1 MSPGCVV
8 LACAALVVGG
18 PARSQGHEHG
28 GAGPPGRAG
37 DDGGEPGDDLPPP
50 PRGPPLPPPTW
61 PRPPPAPEDALGR
74 DEAREASGTAWQP
87 LDTPHR
93 AAHVTLGAATL
104 MLHGNLFLAY
114 TDQGGPRGASE
125 AFAASWYMAMAR
137 LPVGGGALALRAMAS
152 LDPFTMKRE
161 GYPELLQTGE
171 AAGGAPLHDR
181 QHPHDL
187 WMELAALGRAPLGRA
202 AAVELYA
209 ALVGEPALGP
219 VAFPHRA
226 SALHDPVAPLAHH
239 WLDSTHLSA
248 GVLTAALAL
257 RDLKLEGSWFN
268 GREPDERRKDLET
281 PHLDSW
287 ALRATLAPVEE
298 LALQASYGR
307 LASPEALFPAEAL
320 HRVTASA
327 LWNERIGRAG
337 NAAFLVAWGRNLEGG
352 RADDALLAEGTWD
365 RDGHDAFFAR
375 LEWVEKSARDLAA
388 TGRDPEERFGVVALG
403 LGFVHSVGPV
413 AGLMP
418 GVGARFAI
426 HDAPGA
432 LAPLYGGRSPVGVLV
447 FLQLLPAMSEGA
459 AHGEHAGHVP

>member
-1 MSPGCVV
+1 LRPGCIA
-8 LACAALVVGG
+8 LACAALLAPRAAG
-18 PARSQGHEHG
+18 AQGHEHG
-28 GAGPPGRAG
+28 GAGGTEPGG
-37 DDGGEPGDDLPPP
+37 DEGGEPGDDLPPP
-50 PRGPPLPPPTW
+50 PRGPPLPPPVW
-61 PRPPPAPEDALGR
+61 PRPPPAPDDALGR

-93 AAHVTLGAATL
+93 AAHFTIGDVAL

-125 AFAASWYMAMAR
+125 AFAESWFMAMAR

-152 LDPFTMKRE
+152 LDPFTMKSA

-171 AAGGAPLHDR
+171 SAGGAPLHDR

-187 WMELAALGRAPLGRA
+187 WMELAAIGRAPLGPA

-226 SALHDPVAPLAHH
+226 SALHDPVAPLSHH
-239 WLDSTHLSA
+239 WLDSTHISA

-257 RDLKLEGSWFN
+257 RDVKLEGSWFN
-268 GREPDERRKDLET
+268 GREPDERRKDLDA

-287 ALRATLAPVEE
+287 AARATFAPVSTF
-298 LALQASYGR
+298 AVQASYGR
-307 LASPEALFPAEAL
+307 LASPEALFPSESL
-320 HRVTASA
+320 HRATASA
-327 LWNERIGRAG
+327 LWDERIGRAG

-352 RADDALLAEGTWD
+352 QADDALLAEGTWD

-375 LEWVEKSARDLAA
+375 LEWVEKSARDLGAA
-388 TGRDPEERFGVVALG
+388 GRDPEERFGVVALA
-403 LGFVHSVGPV
+403 LGFVRSFGPL

-432 LAPLYGGRSPVGVLV
+432 LAPLYGGRAPVGVLV
-447 FLQLLPAMSEGA
+447 FVQLLPAMTEGA
-459 AHGEHAGHVP
+459 APGAHAGHVH

>member
-1 MSPGCVV
+1 VGFA
-8 LACAALVVGG
+8 LACATLLAAA
-18 PARSQGHEHG
+18 PARAQDHHHG
-28 GAGPPGRAG
+28 GDEGPSPR
-37 DDGGEPGDDLPPP
+37 DDLPPP
-50 PRGPPLPPPTW
+50 PRGPPLPPPVW
-61 PRPPPAPEDALGR
+61 PKPPTPPDDALGR

-93 AAHVTLGAATL
+93 AAHLALGPAVL
-104 MLHGNLFLAY
+104 MVHGNLVLAF

-125 AFAASWYMAMAR
+125 AFAESWLMAMAR
-137 LPVGGGALALRAMAS
+137 IPAGAGALSLRAMAS
-152 LDPFTMKRE
+152 LDPLTMKRE
-161 GYPELLQTGE
+161 GYPELLQSGE
-171 AAGGAPLHDR
+171 AARGAPLHDR

-187 WMELAALGRAPLGRA
+187 WMELAAIGRAPLGSA

-226 SALHDPVAPLAHH
+226 SALHDPVAPLSHH
-239 WLDSTHLSA
+239 WMDSTHIST

-257 RDLKLEGSWFN
+257 RDVKLEGSWFD
-268 GREPDERRKDLET
+268 GREPDEHRTDLET

-287 ALRATLAPVEE
+287 SARATVAPVSE
-298 LALQASYGR
+298 LAVQASYGR
-307 LASPEALFPAEAL
+307 LASPEALFPAESV

-337 NAAFLVAWGRNLEGG
+337 NGALLVAWGRNVEGG
-352 RADDALLAEGTWD
+352 HADDALLAEGTWD

-388 TGRDPEERFGVVALG
+388 AGLDPERRFDVLALG
-403 LGFVHSVGPV
+403 LGVVHSFGPH

-418 GVGARFAI
+418 GVGVRFAVN
-426 HDAPGA
+426 DVPPG
-432 LAPLYGGRSPVGVLV
+432 LAPLYGGRAPVGVLV
-447 FLQLLPAMSEGA
+447 FAQILPAIGEGG
-459 AHGEHAGHVP
+459 HGGHMH